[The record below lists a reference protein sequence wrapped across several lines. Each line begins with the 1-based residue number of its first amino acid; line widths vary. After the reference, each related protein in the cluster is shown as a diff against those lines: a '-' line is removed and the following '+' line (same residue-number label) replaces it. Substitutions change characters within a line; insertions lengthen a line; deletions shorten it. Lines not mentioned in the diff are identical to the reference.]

1 MVAINAV
8 GLTTLPARLQL
19 WLALAA
25 PLHHL
30 NMVNAARY
38 DFASTTSHALP
49 TTAVVNNVAD
59 SDETLEPI

>member
-1 MVAINAV
+1 M
-8 GLTTLPARLQL
+8 QL
-19 WLALAA
+19 GWQSYQSACNYGWLWQ
-25 PLHHL
+25 PHHL
-30 NMVNAARY
+30 DKVNASRC